1 MSSRSQFY
9 PLYLTRFVG
18 SLGYITLLTLLP
30 TYIEQLGAT
39 GVTAGLFVTA
49 LGVGR
54 GVALVPLGW
63 AADRF
68 SRRAI
73 LLGSLALSGAAYASF
88 TVVESSTGFILA
100 RTLQGLGIV
109 GTGMVSLALVGDL
122 AADD

>member
-1 MSSRSQFY
+1 M
-9 PLYLTRFVG
+9 
-18 SLGYITLLTLLP
+18 
-30 TYIEQLGAT
+30 
-39 GVTAGLFVTA
+39 TA

-68 SRRAI
+68 SKRAT

-100 RTLQGLGIV
+100 RTLQGLGV
-109 GTGMVSLALVGDL
+109 AQQPDGQRWDLVSPTSWLRRARSALVTTRWARRCVLLRTGSL
-122 AADD
+122 SVSAGHSP